1 MLNKKQY
8 KKYSLKTQK
17 KNNILFS
24 KNVIG
29 LLNYKFDFITIK
41 QIESIRKL
49 IIRKLKKIVTVVIK
63 VHCLLPITKKTIGIR
78 MGKGSGSIN
87 NHICY
92 IKPGIVFLEFFN
104 LETKLLKKVLKQLQK
119 KINLSV
125 CILKRSFFFKINN
138 TK

>member
-24 KNVIG
+24 KNIIG
-29 LLNYKFDFITIK
+29 LLNYRFDFITIK

-63 VHCLLPITKKTIGIR
+63 VHCLLPITKKATGIR
-78 MGKGSGSIN
+78 MGKGSGPIN
-87 NHICY
+87 NYICY

-119 KINLSV
+119 KINLSI
-125 CILKRSFFFKINN
+125 CILKRSFFFKINT